1 VILTKQTRIPKIA
14 ELEERWLVVD
24 AAGKTLG
31 RLATHVATRL
41 RGKHRPTFTPHLDT
55 GDHVIVV
62 NAAQV
67 RVTGQKGQQKLYRRH
82 TGYPGGL
89 KEIPFERMLERH
101 PDRVI
106 RMAVSGML
114 PKNRLGRKLL
124 KKLKVYAGPEHPHQA
139 QQPMPEDLAGKA

>member
-1 VILTKQTRIPKIA
+1 MQTRIPKKA

-41 RGKHRPTFTPHLDT
+41 RGKHRPTYTPHMDT

-67 RVTGQKGQQKLYRRH
+67 RVTGQKAQQKLYRRH

-89 KEIPFERMLERH
+89 REVPFERMLERH
-101 PDRVI
+101 PERVI
-106 RMAVSGML
+106 RLAVSGML
-114 PKNRLGRKLL
+114 PKNRLGRKLI

-139 QQPMPEDLAGKA
+139 QQPVTEDLAGKA